1 MTDAEIRIQARK
13 DRLVRAAYSMRQYLK
28 SNHGT
33 LAWRMGSDGDHLS
46 ESCILIDTVM
56 EWLDDEG
63 YYDELAWEL
72 EGRPPV

>member
-13 DRLVRAAYSMRQYLK
+13 DRLVKAAHSMRQYLK
-28 SNHGT
+28 ANHGC
-33 LAWRMGSDGDHLS
+33 LAWRMGAEGDHLFETS
-46 ESCILIDTVM
+46 ILIDAVM
-56 EWLDDEG
+56 EWLDDDA